1 MQAHSKVGVKSRLP
15 RLLFVTWYLPRE
27 IASDSHGVFQR
38 MKMMIKACSL
48 GSSSV
53 QVLFLTTHQNAAEQA
68 NIDQVRAWVTKS
80 VGAEVDTA
88 VMTVQVRKTVVNQ
101 LSRGIGDYFG
111 PSPIRTLN
119 LESREALERRISAYK
134 PDLIF
139 AHRLE
144 SFRAARMAC
153 AGRPIPILLDL
164 DDIEHLAHTR
174 TVLAPPHYRTKR
186 LQLAHVP
193 GLWMEERR
201 ALKLC
206 SNVLVCSDLDQNKLQ
221 QMIKQAQVS
230 TIPNACDIPS
240 DLADTPLE
248 ERKLDVLFVGML
260 HYAPNSN
267 GMKWFLQSVWP
278 LVRDRVPTARLQIVG
293 RGGEELPV
301 PKALADSVCVH
312 GFVDSLSA
320 MYRASRVAICPL
332 HSGGGTR
339 IKIIEA
345 AAYQV
350 PTVATT
356 IGAEGLA
363 FEDGKSILL
372 RDSPMAFAE
381 AVIQLL
387 SDQKAAQRMAG
398 EAFKAFKLNYE
409 RQAVIAKVAKLISQ
423 VEHARQVD
431 QTIKLT

>member
-1 MQAHSKVGVKSRLP
+1 VQAERLVSVNSQLP

-38 MKMMIKACSL
+38 MKMMIKACL
-48 GSSSV
+48 VGSSRV
-53 QVLFLTTHQNAAEQA
+53 HVLFLTTNQNAAEQA
-68 NIDQVRAWVTKS
+68 NLDQVRAWVMKS
-80 VGAEVDTA
+80 VGAEVDTS

-101 LSRGIGDYFG
+101 LSRGMGDYFG

-119 LESREALERRISAYK
+119 LESRDALQRRISAYK
-134 PDLIF
+134 PGLIF

-153 AGRPIPILLDL
+153 AGGPIPILLDL
-164 DDIEHLAHTR
+164 DDIEHLAYTR

-206 SNVLVCSDLDQNKLQ
+206 SQVLVCSDLDQNKLQ
-221 QMIKQAQVS
+221 RMIKQAQVS
-230 TIPNACDIPS
+230 TIPNACDMPS
-240 DLADTPLE
+240 GVATTPLD
-248 ERKLDVLFVGML
+248 ERKLNVLFVGML

-267 GMKWFLQSVWP
+267 GMTWFLKSVWP
-278 LVRDRVPTARLQIVG
+278 LVQERVPTARLQIVG
-293 RGGEELPV
+293 RGGEELPI

-345 AAYQV
+345 AAYQL

-363 FEDGKSILL
+363 FEDGQSIVL
-372 RDSPMAFAE
+372 RDSPKAFAE
-381 AVIQLL
+381 GVIQLL
-387 SDQKAAQRMAG
+387 TDQNAAQRMAD

-409 RQAVIAKVAKLISQ
+409 RDTVIAKIVKLISQ

-431 QTIKLT
+431 QPIRLS